1 MAKIVRKKRRK
12 LRLEGV
18 AVLLFSAS
26 LICLLISSLFINTI
40 NTSLTMKIQNTTDEI
55 NRLKNENYSLN
66 VEIQGLQNKER
77 VFVIAESAGLNQN
90 QDNVISVNSLGE

>member
-66 VEIQGLQNKER
+66 VEIQGLQNK
-77 VFVIAESAGLNQN
+77 
-90 QDNVISVNSLGE
+90 